1 MARSNRILSF
11 TIRAGVMTG
20 LLCGV
25 PGTGV
30 AQTPRPTQ
38 AGPASPGTGAG
49 VFAQEDPAPGRSVP
63 LPQGTGAGI
72 VAIVNGDVISE
83 GDVANRR
90 KLFALSSG
98 LPASQDVL
106 NRLTPRIISQLIDER
121 LRLQEMQRRHIVVGD
136 AEIAAAIKDVE
147 QRNGMAPGTLQ
158 SRLAAAGVGPQTLID
173 QLRVQL
179 GWGRVLRQQIGA
191 SFDVS
196 DSDIAEQIAALK
208 AQTGQ
213 TEFQVG
219 EIFVPVEGPTAKDES
234 RKFVDTII
242 QELRAGAPFA
252 VAAAQFSQSQT
263 ALQGGDL
270 GWIQSSQL
278 DPEVVH
284 VLQTMPIGAVS
295 NPIKVPGGYS
305 IVTLRGKR
313 EIGHDVVSEL
323 RVRQAFLPFS
333 TPLDPRA
340 PTEQQKQTLD
350 AAKSISASAHDCDAI
365 EAANTRYGAVRKSD
379 PGPVQL
385 DALAPALRAVV
396 EKLHPLQASQP
407 LVAQDGIALV
417 MVCSR
422 DDKVG
427 ALPNRAELSARI
439 LSDRIELASRQLMRD
454 LQRRALIEQRS

>member
-1 MARSNRILSF
+1 MAEPNRNPSVF
-11 TIRAGVMTG
+11 WAAAVAFAT
-20 LLCGV
+20 LCG
-25 PGTGV
+25 T
-30 AQTPRPTQ
+30 
-38 AGPASPGTGAG
+38 AGPAAAQTSRPPQPAAAGTTGPSA
-49 VFAQEDPAPGRSVP
+49 AAPQTAVP
-63 LPQGTGAGI
+63 PGTGAGI
-72 VAIVNGDVISE
+72 VAVVNGDVISQA
-83 GDVANRR
+83 DVDNRR

-98 LPASQDVL
+98 LPASLDVL

-136 AEIAAAIKDVE
+136 AEIADAIKDVE
-147 QRNGMAPGTLQ
+147 QRNGMTPGTLQ
-158 SRLAAAGVGPQTLID
+158 GRLAAAGVGPQTLID

-179 GWGRVLRQQIGA
+179 GWGRVLRQQIGS
-191 SFDVS
+191 SFDVT

-208 AQTGQ
+208 AQIGQ

-219 EIFVPVEGPTAKDES
+219 EIFVPVEGPAGKDDS

-270 GWIQSSQL
+270 GWVQSSSL
-278 DPEVVH
+278 DPEVVR
-284 VLQTMPIGAVS
+284 VLQAMPIGAVS

-313 EIGHDVVSEL
+313 EIGRNVVSEL
-323 RVRQAFLPFS
+323 SVRQAFLPFTS
-333 TPLDPRA
+333 PLDPRA
-340 PTEQQKQTLD
+340 PTEQQKQMLE
-350 AAKSISASAHDCDAI
+350 AAKAISATAHDCGAI
-365 EAANTRYGAVRKSD
+365 EAANTKYGAVRKAD

-396 EKLHPLQASQP
+396 EKLPPLQSSQP

-422 DDKVG
+422 TDKTG
-427 ALPNRAELSARI
+427 ALPSRAELSARI

>member
-252 VAAAQFSQSQT
+252 VAAAQFSQSLDRF
-263 ALQGGDL
+263 AGRRPGMDL
-270 GWIQSSQL
+270 VVATGPGSGSCVADDAHRRRQQPDQSSWRL
-278 DPEVVH
+278 FDRD
-284 VLQTMPIGAVS
+284 TS
-295 NPIKVPGGYS
+295 
-305 IVTLRGKR
+305 
-313 EIGHDVVSEL
+313 
-323 RVRQAFLPFS
+323 RQAR
-333 TPLDPRA
+333 DRA
-340 PTEQQKQTLD
+340 RCCVRASRSSGVSSIFHAAGPTRTDRATEAD
-350 AAKSISASAHDCDAI
+350 ARRGEIDF
-365 EAANTRYGAVRKSD
+365 G
-379 PGPVQL
+379 
-385 DALAPALRAVV
+385 
-396 EKLHPLQASQP
+396 
-407 LVAQDGIALV
+407 
-417 MVCSR
+417 
-422 DDKVG
+422 VG
-427 ALPNRAELSARI
+427 A
-439 LSDRIELASRQLMRD
+439 
-454 LQRRALIEQRS
+454 